1 MKRLWGSLVALAL
14 MVGPAGA
21 ARAVDIPNTANCSAT
36 ILDPHVFTVA
46 PCGADPMP
54 VVDVW
59 ILDYPD
65 ANPVEV
71 LASDIWFMSFE
82 GFQFCA
88 EVHADSSTFAPDPGH
103 TTISGVHG
111 WWVDPVADCAA
122 VNVEAVVLGMPFE
135 TLTFAVN
142 GPDLSGDGEVT
153 VTDFSL
159 FGASWQ
165 SADPCADF
173 DENGMVAV
181 ADLAIFAG
189 WFNHCSCE

>member
-1 MKRLWGSLVALAL
+1 MRRLVLAMGLLAL
-14 MVGPAGA
+14 LTTVA
-21 ARAVDIPNTANCSAT
+21 ASDVPDTRNCYAT
-36 ILDPHVFTVA
+36 IQDPHPFTVA
-46 PCGADPMP
+46 PCGGDPMP
-54 VVDVW
+54 VVDVF
-59 ILDYPD
+59 LLSYPD
-65 ANPVEV
+65 ELPFEAI
-71 LASDIWFMSFE
+71 ASDIFLYDY
-82 GFQFCA
+82 GLALCGT
-88 EVHADSSTFAPDPGH
+88 VHADSSTFAPDPGH
-103 TTISGVHG
+103 TTISGIHPMYLLPG
-111 WWVDPVADCAA
+111 QECTAALVDVIFSGD
-122 VNVEAVVLGMPFE
+122 VIERLEF
-135 TLTFAVN
+135 LVN